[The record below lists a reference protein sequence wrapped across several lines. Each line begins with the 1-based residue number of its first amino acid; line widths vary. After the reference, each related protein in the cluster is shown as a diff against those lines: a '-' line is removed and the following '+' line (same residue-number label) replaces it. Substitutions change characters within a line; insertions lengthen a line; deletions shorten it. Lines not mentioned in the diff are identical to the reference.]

1 MAYIRPAESRGHAT
15 FGWLNSYHSFS
26 FGHYHDPRHMG
37 WSVLRVINDDTVAP
51 HAGFD
56 PHSHRDMEI
65 ISYVLQG
72 SIRHEDSMGNIS
84 VLRTGEVQRMS
95 AGRGVLHSEYNTS
108 DEPLKF
114 LQIWIQPA
122 QRQIT
127 PGYQQKPV
135 ATRGQ
140 LTALVTADGRED
152 SLTINQDISL
162 YRLTLN
168 KQQSATLA
176 LDGLRRGYLHIIEGE
191 LQVVISNPTQDS
203 RQTLTLSA
211 GDAVGLEVGE
221 QLQVTASSALHGLW
235 FDLP

>member
-1 MAYIRPAESRGHAT
+1 MAYLRPAANRGHVN

-26 FGHYHDPRHMG
+26 FGEYYDPRHMG

-84 VLRTGEVQRMS
+84 VLNAGEVQRMS
-95 AGRGVLHSEYNTS
+95 AGRGVVHSEYNTS

-122 QRQIT
+122 RRQIT

-140 LTALVTADGRED
+140 LTTLVSADGRED

-162 YRLTLN
+162 YRLTLTE
-168 KQQSATLA
+168 QQSSALA
-176 LDGLRRGYLHIIEGE
+176 LDNQRRGYLHIVEGE
-191 LQVVISNPTQDS
+191 LQAVISHRDQDT

-211 GDAVGLEVGE
+211 GDAVGLESGE
-221 QLQVTASSALHGLW
+221 QLQVSASSTLHALW